1 MVRFPLGKAALLFVT
16 IFLLRGSVKPFK
28 DLLQKGFPRQSGL
41 NNPNSNSY
49 LRRMHIEVLNS
60 LPNDID
66 TIFDFYDMA
75 IAHQKKVFNKH
86 WQGFSRQLVEAE
98 IAENRQYKISVKGEV
113 ACVFAVTF
121 NDKLIWGDRD
131 HDSIY
136 IHRIVTHPN
145 FRGYAFVKEI
155 IKWAKVY
162 AAKNKIKYIRMDTWA
177 DNEKLLAYY
186 TACGFDYV
194 GIVTMEQTDGL
205 PKHYEGISLSLFEIV
220 V

>member
-1 MVRFPLGKAALLFVT
+1 MQIQV
-16 IFLLRGSVKPFK
+16 
-28 DLLQKGFPRQSGL
+28 Q
-41 NNPNSNSY
+41 
-49 LRRMHIEVLNS
+49 NS
-60 LPNDID
+60 LYNDID
-66 TIFDFYDMA
+66 TIFEFYDMA

-86 WQGFSRQLVEAE
+86 WQGFSRELVETE
-98 IAENRQYKISVKGEV
+98 VAENRQYKILVDDKV

-131 HDSIY
+131 QDSIY
-136 IHRIVTHPN
+136 IHRIVTHPD

-162 AAKNKIKYIRMDTWA
+162 AEANGIKYIRMDTWA

-186 TACGFDYV
+186 TSCGFEYV
-194 GIVTMEQTDGL
+194 GVVKMDQTAGL